1 MRSRLQAC
9 GHLIT
14 DQRAARLAVLAG
26 RVLGYRWCR
35 IRTRPTVNR
44 VGTCGPCSS
53 EGYRTRAAATTGHH
67 RTSLVAHHCTLARF
81 GNFHRMIFD
90 HLGALP
96 ECLEL
101 GSASGSKLIVRL
113 VTIVTD
119 ARIIC
124 VNVWR
129 AVALDMLQERHRAR
143 RTLRKLLLSF
153 STLASVTL
161 RSENTALKCG

>member
-1 MRSRLQAC
+1 
-9 GHLIT
+9 
-14 DQRAARLAVLAG
+14 
-26 RVLGYRWCR
+26 
-35 IRTRPTVNR
+35 
-44 VGTCGPCSS
+44 
-53 EGYRTRAAATTGHH
+53 
-67 RTSLVAHHCTLARF
+67 
-81 GNFHRMIFD
+81 MIFD

-101 GSASGSKLIVRL
+101 GIASGSKLIVRL